1 MAQEVL
7 MPKLGLTMT
16 EGTIEEWKYKEGD
29 SVKKGDILFS
39 VATDKLTNDVE
50 AEADGVLLKILLPE
64 GETAPCK
71 AVIAYIGEAG
81 EVIAE
86 GGASAESTAA
96 QAPASSAA
104 AVPAKA
110 PAATRDPGTPVL
122 ASPTAKK
129 LAKEKGV
136 DLALV
141 AGTGPKG
148 RITLEDVEA
157 YLTAPKADEPAAEV
171 KTSPLAAKIAEELGV
186 DVSKIQTDGRV
197 MKADVLAAAGV
208 CTAAP
213 AAEAAPA
220 FSAGDND
227 EPPVKVNPLRRSIAA
242 NMANSW
248 HTSPRVTY
256 TFAVDVTAMKALRAK
271 LKDSLKEQGIKLT
284 YNHILMKVVAKALM
298 EFPDVNASFADN
310 MLTRHKHVNMGLAVA
325 KGDGLI
331 VPNVKNADSK
341 SLAEIAK
348 ETEAL
353 IEATRSGKI
362 DMKDMTGGTFT
373 ISSLGPYGVRS
384 FSPIINQPELAI
396 LGVCDIVDT
405 PVVCNGEI
413 VIRPMMNLCLTADH
427 RVVDGVM
434 ASKFMKR
441 VVELLENL
449 YLLLI

>member
-96 QAPASSAA
+96 RAPASSAA

-122 ASPTAKK
+122 ASPAAKK

-157 YLTAPKADEPAAEV
+157 YLTAPKANEPAAEV
-171 KTSPLAAKIAEELGV
+171 KTSPLAAKLAEELGV

-213 AAEAAPA
+213 AAEAGPA
-220 FSAGDND
+220 ISAGDND

-405 PVVCNGEI
+405 PIVCNGEI

>member
-86 GGASAESTAA
+86 GGASAESAAA

-104 AVPAKA
+104 AVPTKT
-110 PAATRDPGTPVL
+110 PAVTRDPGAPVL
-122 ASPTAKK
+122 ASPAAKK

-157 YLTAPKADEPAAEV
+157 YLTAPKVNEPAAEV
-171 KTSPLAAKIAEELGV
+171 KTSPLAAKLAEELGV

-197 MKADVLAAAGV
+197 MKADVLTAAGV

-213 AAEAAPA
+213 AAEAVPA
-220 FSAGDND
+220 IAAGDND
-227 EPPVKVNPLRRSIAA
+227 EAPVKVNPLRRSIAA
-242 NMANSW
+242 NMSNSW
-248 HTSPRVTY
+248 QTSPRVTY

-373 ISSLGPYGVRS
+373 ITSLGPYGVRS

-405 PVVCNGEI
+405 PIVCNGEI

>member
-122 ASPTAKK
+122 ASPAAKK

-220 FSAGDND
+220 ISASDND

-396 LGVCDIVDT
+396 LSVCDIVDT
-405 PVVCNGEI
+405 PIVCNGEI

>member
-81 EVIAE
+81 EVIAA
-86 GGASAESTAA
+86 GGASTESTAA

-104 AVPAKA
+104 AVPAKT
-110 PAATRDPGTPVL
+110 PAVTRDPGAPVL
-122 ASPTAKK
+122 ASPAAKK

-136 DLALV
+136 DLALI

-197 MKADVLAAAGV
+197 MKADVLTAAGM

-220 FSAGDND
+220 ISADDND
-227 EPPVKVNPLRRSIAA
+227 EAPVKVNPLRRSIAA

-405 PVVCNGEI
+405 PIVCNGEI

>member
-81 EVIAE
+81 EVIAA
-86 GGASAESTAA
+86 GNASAESTAA

-104 AVPAKA
+104 AVPAKT
-110 PAATRDPGTPVL
+110 PAVTRDPGAPVL
-122 ASPTAKK
+122 ASPAAKK

-136 DLALV
+136 DLALI

-157 YLTAPKADEPAAEV
+157 YLTAPKVNEPAAEV
-171 KTSPLAAKIAEELGV
+171 KTSPLAAKLAEELGV

-197 MKADVLAAAGV
+197 MKADVLTAAGV

-220 FSAGDND
+220 ISAGDND
-227 EPPVKVNPLRRSIAA
+227 EAPVKVNPLRRSIAA
-242 NMANSW
+242 NMSNSW

-405 PVVCNGEI
+405 PIVCNGEI

>member
-122 ASPTAKK
+122 ASPAAKK

-220 FSAGDND
+220 ISASDND

-405 PVVCNGEI
+405 PIVCNGEI

>member
-81 EVIAE
+81 EVIAA
-86 GGASAESTAA
+86 GNASAESTAA

-104 AVPAKA
+104 AVPAKT
-110 PAATRDPGTPVL
+110 PAVTRDPGAPVL
-122 ASPTAKK
+122 ASPAAKK

-157 YLTAPKADEPAAEV
+157 YLTAPKANDPAAEV
-171 KTSPLAAKIAEELGV
+171 KTSPLAAKLAEELGV

-220 FSAGDND
+220 IAAGDND
-227 EPPVKVNPLRRSIAA
+227 EAPVKVNPLRRSIAA

-405 PVVCNGEI
+405 PIVCNGEI

>member
-81 EVIAE
+81 EVIAA
-86 GGASAESTAA
+86 GNASAESTAA

-104 AVPAKA
+104 AVPAKT
-110 PAATRDPGTPVL
+110 PAVTRDPGAPVL
-122 ASPTAKK
+122 ASPAAKK

-136 DLALV
+136 DLALI

-157 YLTAPKADEPAAEV
+157 YLTAPKVNEPAAEV
-171 KTSPLAAKIAEELGV
+171 KTSPLAAKLAEELGV

-197 MKADVLAAAGV
+197 MKADVLTAAGV

-213 AAEAAPA
+213 TAEAAPA
-220 FSAGDND
+220 IAAGDND
-227 EPPVKVNPLRRSIAA
+227 EAPVKVNPLRRSIAA
-242 NMANSW
+242 NMSNSW

-256 TFAVDVTAMKALRAK
+256 TFAVDVTSMKALRAK

-373 ISSLGPYGVRS
+373 ITSLGPYGVRS

-405 PVVCNGEI
+405 PIVCNGEI

>member
-86 GGASAESTAA
+86 GGVSAESTAA

-104 AVPAKA
+104 AVPAKT
-110 PAATRDPGTPVL
+110 PAVTRDPGAPVL
-122 ASPTAKK
+122 ASPAAKK

-157 YLTAPKADEPAAEV
+157 YLTAPKADESAAEV
-171 KTSPLAAKIAEELGV
+171 KTSPLAAKLAEELGV

-197 MKADVLAAAGV
+197 MKADVLTAAGV

-220 FSAGDND
+220 ISTGDND
-227 EPPVKVNPLRRSIAA
+227 EAPVKVNPLRRSIAA
-242 NMANSW
+242 NMSNSW

-353 IEATRSGKI
+353 IEATRSGNI

-373 ISSLGPYGVRS
+373 ITSLGPYGVRS

-405 PVVCNGEI
+405 PIVCNGEI

>member
-16 EGTIEEWKYKEGD
+16 EGTIEEWKHKEGD

-104 AVPAKA
+104 AVPAKT
-110 PAATRDPGTPVL
+110 PAVTRDPGTPVL
-122 ASPTAKK
+122 ASPAAKK

-136 DLALV
+136 DLALI

-157 YLTAPKADEPAAEV
+157 YLTAPKAGESAAEV
-171 KTSPLAAKIAEELGV
+171 KTSPLAAKLAEELGV

-197 MKADVLAAAGV
+197 MKADVLTAAGV

-220 FSAGDND
+220 ISAGDND
-227 EPPVKVNPLRRSIAA
+227 ETPVKVNPLRRSIAA

-353 IEATRSGKI
+353 IEATRSGNI

-373 ISSLGPYGVRS
+373 ITSLGPYGVRS

-405 PVVCNGEI
+405 PIVCNGEI

>member
-50 AEADGVLLKILLPE
+50 AEVDGVLLKILLPE

-81 EVIAE
+81 EVIAA
-86 GGASAESTAA
+86 GNASTESTAA

-104 AVPAKA
+104 AVPAKT
-110 PAATRDPGTPVL
+110 PAVTRDPGTPVL
-122 ASPTAKK
+122 ASPAAKK

-157 YLTAPKADEPAAEV
+157 YLTAPKANDPAAEV
-171 KTSPLAAKIAEELGV
+171 KTSPLAAKLAEELGV

-197 MKADVLAAAGV
+197 MKADVLTAAGV

-220 FSAGDND
+220 ISTGDND
-227 EPPVKVNPLRRSIAA
+227 EAPVKVNPLRRSIAA
-242 NMANSW
+242 NMSNSW

-373 ISSLGPYGVRS
+373 ITSLGPYGVRS

-405 PVVCNGEI
+405 PIVCNGEI

>member
-122 ASPTAKK
+122 ASPAAKK

-220 FSAGDND
+220 ISASDND

-405 PVVCNGEI
+405 PVVRNGEI